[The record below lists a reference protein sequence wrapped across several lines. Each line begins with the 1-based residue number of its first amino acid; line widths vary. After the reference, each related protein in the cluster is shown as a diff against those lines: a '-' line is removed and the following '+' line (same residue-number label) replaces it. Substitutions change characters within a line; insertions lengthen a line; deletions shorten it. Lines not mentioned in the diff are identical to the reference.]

1 MNACLRHRGPDSAD
15 TWVEP
20 RGLGVL
26 AFSRLA
32 IQDLSPA
39 ANQPMHS
46 ESGRYVLVYNGEV
59 YNADELRALIGRA
72 PQSFRTH
79 SDTEVLL
86 ACFEGLGLERTLQA
100 VNGMFAIVL
109 WDRESGSLFLAR
121 DRLGKKP
128 LHYAAGRDCVSFASE
143 IKSILRVQDAPRAL
157 DREALQAYF
166 HLTYIPAPLTI
177 FSGIRKVRP
186 GHVLRIAPDLSIDE
200 RPYWSLHSVIANR
213 NSRRLR
219 YDEALEQAEAL
230 LEDAIR
236 RRLISDAPV
245 GVLLSGGID
254 SSLVSYILARRLNT
268 SLETFTVGVEPEEL
282 DESAQA
288 REIAAQLGVKHTVLS
303 LSSDDALRLVDRV
316 EDFLDEPFGDPS
328 SIPTYVVCN
337 LARRGAT
344 VLLSGDGGD
353 EVFGGY
359 TRHLWGAG
367 WRGLAAHAYAR
378 YRRRNPFLSTAEVA
392 LEMYR
397 RLLTTGAC
405 GGSAPVQFLPRL
417 VGRLNGFNGARA
429 LDYLRYLDFM
439 AYLPDDI
446 LVKVDRMSMANSIE
460 LRSPFL
466 DYRLVELS
474 WSLRADALV
483 RGDVR
488 KRLTRDLFVRNLGGK
503 YLQTKKHGFALPI
516 ADWLRGPLREQL
528 RAAFD
533 AVRCREDSP
542 WSRED
547 LDFLA
552 RHLPAGNM
560 TIAYR
565 CWSVLALWHWSQ
577 KWEKYADKTSAVAAT
592 V

>member
-1 MNACLRHRGPDSAD
+1 MWQPVADSRTRGYFKFRAAHAVCSSAADGVRLMCGLAGQRWGASVPRERLERAGRAMNACLRHRGPDSAE

-46 ESGRYVLVYNGEV
+46 ESGRYVVVYNGEV

-128 LHYAAGRDCVSFASE
+128 LHYAACRDCVSFASE

-268 SLETFTVGVEPEEL
+268 SLETFTVGV
-282 DESAQA
+282 
-288 REIAAQLGVKHTVLS
+288 
-303 LSSDDALRLVDRV
+303 
-316 EDFLDEPFGDPS
+316 
-328 SIPTYVVCN
+328 
-337 LARRGAT
+337 
-344 VLLSGDGGD
+344 
-353 EVFGGY
+353 
-359 TRHLWGAG
+359 
-367 WRGLAAHAYAR
+367 
-378 YRRRNPFLSTAEVA
+378 
-392 LEMYR
+392 
-397 RLLTTGAC
+397 
-405 GGSAPVQFLPRL
+405 
-417 VGRLNGFNGARA
+417 
-429 LDYLRYLDFM
+429 
-439 AYLPDDI
+439 
-446 LVKVDRMSMANSIE
+446 
-460 LRSPFL
+460 
-466 DYRLVELS
+466 
-474 WSLRADALV
+474 
-483 RGDVR
+483 
-488 KRLTRDLFVRNLGGK
+488 
-503 YLQTKKHGFALPI
+503 
-516 ADWLRGPLREQL
+516 
-528 RAAFD
+528 
-533 AVRCREDSP
+533 
-542 WSRED
+542 
-547 LDFLA
+547 
-552 RHLPAGNM
+552 
-560 TIAYR
+560 
-565 CWSVLALWHWSQ
+565 
-577 KWEKYADKTSAVAAT
+577 
-592 V
+592 